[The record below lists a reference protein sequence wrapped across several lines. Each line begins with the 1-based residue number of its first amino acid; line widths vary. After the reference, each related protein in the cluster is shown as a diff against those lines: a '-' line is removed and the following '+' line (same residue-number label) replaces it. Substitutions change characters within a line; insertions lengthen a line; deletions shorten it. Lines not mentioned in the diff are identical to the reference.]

1 VCLSHDSLENFYKVN
16 FQLLQNFH
24 YSLTELEEMFP
35 WEREIYL
42 IMLIEDIKEKN
53 ERARQQG
60 T

>member
-1 VCLSHDSLENFYKVN
+1 MQN
-16 FQLLQNFH
+16 FQ